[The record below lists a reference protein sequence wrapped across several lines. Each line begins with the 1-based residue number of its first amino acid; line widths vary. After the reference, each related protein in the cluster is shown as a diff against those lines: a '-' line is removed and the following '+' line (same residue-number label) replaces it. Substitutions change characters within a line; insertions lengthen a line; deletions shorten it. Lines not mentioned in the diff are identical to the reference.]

1 MEWIIANKEWL
12 FSGVGIALISSL
24 IWLFRSKREKNS
36 NPNNSQLVSHVT
48 GGGDV
53 HINQTISKNDDA
65 EKQVHITFMS
75 LKQMPGRLQESINSG
90 ATEFSFN
97 EARKEIETLY
107 AIASADKKNDG
118 LKNTLIEFQD
128 RFNNY
133 IKLINQAIAKKVTL
147 DKVNQYHK
155 KEVVDW
161 FAENILNKKT

>member
-1 MEWIIANKEWL
+1 MEWIVANKEWL

-24 IWLFRSKREKNS
+24 IWLFRSKKEESANP
-36 NPNNSQLVSHVT
+36 PNNSQLVSGVT
-48 GGGDV
+48 AGGEV
-53 HINQTISKNDDA
+53 LINQTISKDDDV
-65 EKQVHITFMS
+65 EKQIHITFMS
-75 LKQMPGRLQESINSG
+75 LKQMPGRLQEAINSG

-107 AIASADKKNDG
+107 AIADRKKNNG

-133 IKLINQAIAKKVTL
+133 IKLINQVIKKKVTL
-147 DKVNQYHK
+147 DKVNQYHN